1 MSPAATSQAINFP
14 EKAGREPAVM
24 AKKPSKKN
32 EFTGRHLL
40 VVNTGNRKKRF
51 TLRRLR
57 ELGCDLIILNA
68 SENWGRT
75 YATHWVLADTNDHTA
90 SLRAVRDF
98 FDQHPEL
105 GPDGVITFWED
116 DVLLASKIRDHYGL
130 VGIPFEVA
138 RVARDKHLFRAFCA
152 DNGLPTPGHALIE
165 FGQDVAESVKDMHFP
180 MVVKPVY
187 GTSSAYVV
195 RVDNVRELEET
206 ADYLR
211 KNISTHVE
219 SALAASTA
227 IMAEE
232 YIDGNEVDIDIL
244 LQNGKIKF
252 WSMSDNDATRE
263 PFFVETGQCIPSRLS
278 PSQQAELVDVAEEI
292 LERLGVENGCIHFEA
307 KYGSRGPMPIE
318 INLRMGGDEV
328 YYFVK
333 TAWGVDLVANAA
345 RIMLGQYIR
354 PIAKP
359 ERPKKFVSGKY
370 FLPPHSGVL
379 ASLQLPESVESGELQ
394 FFKKVGDAVLAPPLG
409 YEYLG
414 WAFAVADT
422 LGEAEER
429 VERIMETV
437 NVEVAKFARGS
448 SLGKTIRKSS
458 LSSARRSKDAVL
470 GAARIEHIRTLP
482 VEEQR
487 SLHVGIASN
496 GFAGS
501 ENPIEAELTSD
512 AQKIAD
518 TLGERGYRTTF
529 LDFNFPFAAV
539 QQIQDEKIDIVF
551 NLCERINH
559 SGLLEPHAASLY
571 DILRIPY
578 TGSNPFTLGLCLDK
592 IRVKKLLAYHRIPT
606 PRWDYL
612 YEASEEFDQEF
623 PLPAIVKPANSDS
636 SIGITND
643 SVVDSRDAMMKRI
656 DYVLHDLKRPALVEE
671 FIDGDEYDV
680 SILGNWDDAQR
691 VLPLSRSVF
700 TGMPEGYWNMYPYE
714 AKFLDSEV
722 HKKGIQVQRPPK
734 GVPGKLTALI
744 SEIALDAFNVVGCSD
759 YGRAE
764 VRVGPN
770 GNPFVL
776 EVNPNPSIGP
786 TDCVP
791 SVAALDG
798 MDYGDFLEEILRL
811 AIRRYRDRPPYY
823 HLQMT
828 TL

>member
-1 MSPAATSQAINFP
+1 MVSN
-14 EKAGREPAVM
+14 
-24 AKKPSKKN
+24 KN
-32 EFTGRHLL
+32 KSNGVKGKNLL
-40 VVNTGNRKKRF
+40 VINTGNRKKRF
-51 TLRRLR
+51 TLKRLR
-57 ELGCDLIILNA
+57 ELGCNLIIVHTSVNWAKAYA
-68 SENWGRT
+68 S
-75 YATHWVLADTNDHTA
+75 HWILTDTNDHTA
-90 SLRAVRDF
+90 ALRAVQDF
-98 FDQHPEL
+98 FTRNPEL
-105 GPDGVITFWED
+105 GPDGAITFWED
-116 DVLLASKIRDHYGL
+116 DVLLTSRIRDRLGL
-130 VGIPFEVA
+130 IGIPYDVA
-138 RVARDKHLFRAFCA
+138 RVARDKHLFRAFCSE
-152 DNGLPTPGHALIE
+152 NGLPTPKHALIASGE
-165 FGQDVAESVKDMHFP
+165 DPEACVANLSYP

-187 GTSSAYVV
+187 GTSSAFVV
-195 RVDNVRELEET
+195 RVNNTAELSET
-206 ADYLR
+206 IEYIR
-211 KNISTHVE
+211 KNISSKVE
-219 SALAASTA
+219 SALAAGTD

-278 PSQQAELVDVAEEI
+278 PSQQAELVDMAEEI
-292 LERLGVENGCIHFEA
+292 LERLGIEDGCIHFEA

-318 INLRMGGDEV
+318 VNLRMGGDEV

-333 TAWGVDLVANAA
+333 TAWGVDLIENAA
-345 RIMLGQYIR
+345 RIMTGQYIR
-354 PIAKP
+354 PITKP

-370 FLPPHSGVL
+370 FLPSHSGVL
-379 ASLQLPESVESGELQ
+379 ASLALPKTVESGELQ
-394 FFKKVGDAVLAPPLG
+394 FFKQVGDPVLAPPLG
-409 YEYLG
+409 FEYLG
-414 WAFAVADT
+414 WAYAVADT

-429 VERIMETV
+429 IERIMGS
-437 NVEVAKFARGS
+437 VEIEVGKFARGS

-458 LSSARRSKDAVL
+458 MSTARVAKDAVL
-470 GAARIEHIRTLP
+470 NAARIEHIRALP
-482 VEEQR
+482 LAEQR
-487 SLHVGIASN
+487 SLHVGIGSN

-501 ENPIEAELTSD
+501 DNPIEAELTSD
-512 AQKIAD
+512 AQKIAA
-518 TLGERGYRTTF
+518 TLAERGYRTTF
-529 LDFNFPFAAV
+529 LDFNHPFEAV
-539 QQIQDEKIDIVF
+539 QQIQDEKVDIVF

-559 SGLLEPHAASLY
+559 SSLLEPHAAALF

-592 IRVKKLLAYHRIPT
+592 IRVKKLLSFHHIPT

-612 YEASEEFDQEF
+612 YEADEAFDQNF

-636 SIGITND
+636 SLGISNE
-643 SVVDSRDAMMKRI
+643 SVVSDRDALTRRI
-656 DYVLHDLKRPALVEE
+656 DYVLHELKRPALVEE
-671 FIDGDEYDV
+671 FIDGDEYDI
-680 SILGNWDDAQR
+680 SILGNYGYEQR

-700 TGMPEGYWNMYPYE
+700 TAMPEGYWHMYPYE
-714 AKFLDSEV
+714 AKFLGSEV
-722 HKKGIQVQRPPK
+722 HKKSIEVQRPPK

-764 VRVGPN
+764 VRVDAH

-791 SVAALDG
+791 SVAALAG
-798 MDYGDFLEEILRL
+798 LNYGDFLEEILLL
-811 AIRRYRDRPPYY
+811 AIRRYKDRPPYY